1 MLSRARCRSRTTKT
15 GKPPADRRCAL
26 AILLLCLLLTACSP
40 PPPLPPPPP
49 AELTAGPK
57 TETIYVVETDW
68 HTEIGL
74 QAARLDERL
83 AQLNASFPGFHA
95 LVIGFGARPWV
106 LHQQH
111 DIGDLLAASA
121 PGAGAMLV
129 SPLRDRPD
137 AASPASDVIVLHVS
151 ARGLALMIDFIVDS
165 FERRSDGALRPIASM
180 GPSEII
186 YGSTRVYSAG
196 YTCNT
201 WTAQALQTAGLPV
214 RVASVVFA
222 GEVADQARRIA
233 AASPG
238 NSDLSSTGT
247 VGPS

>member
-1 MLSRARCRSRTTKT
+1 MPPPTV
-15 GKPPADRRCAL
+15 PPAHRRRTL
-26 AILLLCLLLTACSP
+26 AILLPCLLLAACAA
-40 PPPLPPPPP
+40 PPPLPPAPPP
-49 AELTAGPK
+49 ELTDGPK
-57 TETIYVVETDW
+57 TETIYVVETGW
-68 HTEIGL
+68 HTDIGL
-74 QAARLDERL
+74 QATQLDERL
-83 AQLNASFPGFHA
+83 AQLNASFPGVHA

-111 DIGDLLAASA
+111 SIGDLLAASA

-129 SPLRDRPD
+129 SPLRDTSD

-151 ARGLALMIDFIVDS
+151 ARGLALLTDFIADS
-165 FERRSDGALRPIASM
+165 FERRSDGALRPIASG

-214 RVASVVFA
+214 RVAGVVFA
-222 GEVADQARRIA
+222 GEVADQARQIA

-238 NSDLSSTGT
+238 DSGD
-247 VGPS
+247 